1 MFFVLKVNIHGFCFQ
16 PNIHLPADWW
26 EQWDSALAVSLQHQ
40 PQVQS
45 ECIQAQASWPSHGCP
60 LFHAGWVLPSLQ
72 HLASIPQC
80 GNNLGGVAFNL
91 GGALNLTREK
101 TKKLWD
107 PAGESIGCHSGGSHS
122 NQAKVLLA
130 VLYHC
135 EGQDGCAT
143 EVVFASAVDGPILD
157 DTCVAENWRF
167 LPKYQYSTYID
178 KHKSMPTTMFY
189 FIEIFHTTASTTS
202 TTSHTTTSH
211 TCSTSQSSE
220 LVQNFTTTTATVFD
234 SARGS
239 WPKHRGRLQESP
251 VTARQ
256 VKNCIDNLESCCLDT
271 SFLPMTMSKN
281 CLLKFQS
288 SRHLGSQA
296 CSLSTF

>member
-1 MFFVLKVNIHGFCFQ
+1 MI
-16 PNIHLPADWW
+16 
-26 EQWDSALAVSLQHQ
+26 
-40 PQVQS
+40 
-45 ECIQAQASWPSHGCP
+45 
-60 LFHAGWVLPSLQ
+60 PSLQ

-101 TKKLWD
+101 TKELWD
-107 PAGESIGCHSGGSHS
+107 PAGESIGCHSGGDHS

-178 KHKSMPTTMFY
+178 KPQCFILLKY
-189 FIEIFHTTASTTS
+189 FTLQHLQHLQHLTLQHLT
-202 TTSHTTTSH
+202 
-211 TCSTSQSSE
+211 
-220 LVQNFTTTTATVFD
+220 LVQHLRVQNLFNI
-234 SARGS
+234 S
-239 WPKHRGRLQESP
+239 RLQ
-251 VTARQ
+251 Q
-256 VKNCIDNLESCCLDT
+256 QLCLTRPGVPD
-271 SFLPMTMSKN
+271 
-281 CLLKFQS
+281 QS
-288 SRHLGSQA
+288 IEAGFKRALSQQGK
-296 CSLSTF
+296 